1 MSNIIYIDTHIHI
14 DIRFIMMKT
23 LINFMRKSSKIV
35 LIRSSFSFLSFLKL
49 RKEEKREEKRKL
61 SIESENGNG
70 RAKRLNVQ
78 QRRGFEHLL

>member
-23 LINFMRKSSKIV
+23 LVNLRKSSKIV

-49 RKEEKREEKRKL
+49 RKEEKKGRKKKTKYRVRKWKW
-61 SIESENGNG
+61 ES
-70 RAKRLNVQ
+70 
-78 QRRGFEHLL
+78 